1 MTQEQLLET
10 VKQQHPNLSETQIRI
25 FLNTALKEFCRKTR
39 VLNGTANVNTVAD
52 QRYYALSDIDS
63 SISEITRV
71 DYDSYQIPR
80 LVGMPEKTDLT

>member
-39 VLNGTANVNTVAD
+39 VLNGTANVNTVATN
-52 QRYYALSDIDS
+52 LT
-63 SISEITRV
+63 SINA
-71 DYDSYQIPR
+71 YP
-80 LVGMPEKTDLT
+80 

>member
-39 VLNGTANVNTVAD
+39 VLNGTANVYTVAD
-52 QRYYALSDIDS
+52 QRYYGLSDDILEI
-63 SISEITRV
+63 ISV
-71 DYDSYQIPR
+71 DYDGYDIPR
-80 LVGMPEKTDLT
+80 LGSRPEIRDLT